1 MSIIKQIPNFITC
14 LNLVAGCFSIVYAA
28 NAEFVLSSYCIFIAV
43 LFDFLDGF
51 TARLLNVQSDI
62 GKQLDSL
69 ADMVT
74 FGVAP
79 GLLLYHFLTA
89 ITSVKSMLLDNT
101 NLLTPLLNR
110 PSFNL
115 DDIFPFIAFLIP
127 VFAALRLAKFNIDV
141 EQQFEF
147 RGLASPGCALFIAGS
162 LLFIAPI
169 LSGLTTSIDVVGI
182 DQNSIPTQL
191 FDVMAYCVGF
201 ACLIVASLMLVP
213 VRMFSFKFKNLRWKN
228 NEIRFTFLAL
238 SSLLIIWAILMENI
252 FVSVPIIILLYL
264 LLSVVKNL
272 FTKKNEI

>member
-14 LNLVAGCFSIVYAA
+14 LNLVAGCFSLIYAA
-28 NAEFVLSSYCIFIAV
+28 NADFVWSSYCIFIAV

-89 ITSVKSMLLDNT
+89 ITSIKSMVLDNSST
-101 NLLTPLLNR
+101 LTPLLDR
-110 PSFNL
+110 QSSVVE
-115 DDIFPFIAFLIP
+115 DIFPFIAFLIP
-127 VFAALRLAKFNIDV
+127 VFAAIRLAKFNIDE

-147 RGLASPGCALFIAGS
+147 KGLASPGCALFIAGS
-162 LLFIAPI
+162 ILFIAPMLDAI
-169 LSGLTTSIDVVGI
+169 KISIGEVGVDQKSIAPYLFELISYCIGFGCLT
-182 DQNSIPTQL
+182 
-191 FDVMAYCVGF
+191 M
-201 ACLIVASLMLVP
+201 ASLMLVP
-213 VRMFSFKFKNLRWKN
+213 VRMFSFKFKSSGWKN

-238 SSLLIIWAILMENI
+238 STLVIIWSFLMGNI
-252 FVSVPIIILLYL
+252 FVSVPIIILLYI
-264 LLSVVKNL
+264 LLSVAKNL

>member
-14 LNLVAGCFSIVYAA
+14 LNLVAGCFSLIYAA
-28 NAEFVLSSYCIFIAV
+28 NADFVWSSYCIFIAV

-89 ITSVKSMLLDNT
+89 ITSIKSMVLDNSST
-101 NLLTPLLNR
+101 LTPLLDR
-110 PSFNL
+110 QSSVVE
-115 DDIFPFIAFLIP
+115 DVFPFIAFLIP
-127 VFAALRLAKFNIDV
+127 VFAAIRLAKFNIDE

-147 RGLASPGCALFIAGS
+147 KGLASPGCALFIAGS
-162 LLFIAPI
+162 ILFIAPMLDTI
-169 LSGLTTSIDVVGI
+169 KISIGEVGVDQKSIAPYLFELISYCIGFGCLT
-182 DQNSIPTQL
+182 
-191 FDVMAYCVGF
+191 M
-201 ACLIVASLMLVP
+201 ASLMLVP
-213 VRMFSFKFKNLRWKN
+213 VRMFSFKFKSSGWKN

-238 SSLLIIWAILMENI
+238 STLVIFWSFLMGNI
-252 FVSVPIIILLYL
+252 FVSVPIIILLYI
-264 LLSVVKNL
+264 LLSVAKNL

>member
-14 LNLVAGCFSIVYAA
+14 LNLVAGCFSLIYAA
-28 NAEFVLSSYCIFIAV
+28 NADFVWSSYCIFIAV

-89 ITSVKSMLLDNT
+89 ITSIKSMVLDNSST
-101 NLLTPLLNR
+101 LTPLLDR
-110 PSFNL
+110 QSSVVE
-115 DDIFPFIAFLIP
+115 DVFPFIAFLIP
-127 VFAALRLAKFNIDV
+127 VFAAIRLAKFNIDE

-147 RGLASPGCALFIAGS
+147 KGLASPGCALFIAGS
-162 LLFIAPI
+162 ILFIAPMLDTI
-169 LSGLTTSIDVVGI
+169 KISIGEVGVDQKSIAPYLFELISYCIGFGCLT
-182 DQNSIPTQL
+182 
-191 FDVMAYCVGF
+191 M
-201 ACLIVASLMLVP
+201 ASLMLVP
-213 VRMFSFKFKNLRWKN
+213 VRMFSFKFKSSGWKN

-238 SSLLIIWAILMENI
+238 STLVIIWSFLMGNI
-252 FVSVPIIILLYL
+252 FVSVPIIILLYI
-264 LLSVVKNL
+264 LLSVAKNL